1 MNLLVGGDAQARAKE
16 HAHCVPSLL
25 ERWSADLHVQAYM
38 ALSVCTCLL
47 GGVECVFLC
56 GCTSWTGV
64 SLWVPAAA
72 LGLNSPA
79 PPESHMRPTASR
91 GPLSTTCRAPGK
103 GAAGVSLAFLN
114 HDEDS
119 RVLPLCSSASWV

>member
-1 MNLLVGGDAQARAKE
+1 M
-16 HAHCVPSLL
+16 CVSV
-25 ERWSADLHVQAYM
+25 WVHVM
-38 ALSVCTCLL
+38 DR
-47 GGVECVFLC
+47 
-56 GCTSWTGV
+56 GV
-64 SLWVPAAA
+64 SVGPSS
-72 LGLNSPA
+72 SPGPEQPR

>member
-1 MNLLVGGDAQARAKE
+1 MLVGGDAQARAKE

-25 ERWSADLHVQAYM
+25 ERWSADLHVQAYV

-79 PPESHMRPTASR
+79 PTVTHAPNGQQGAPEHHVQGSWEGSR
-91 GPLSTTCRAPGK
+91 RRLSCLLE
-103 GAAGVSLAFLN
+103 S
-114 HDEDS
+114 
-119 RVLPLCSSASWV
+119 